1 MLMKFR
7 WLGTPIAFAVV
18 TAFQI
23 APTNAEVLKDF
34 TVPAQYVLTTCKS
47 ASELDCIES
56 VGLIGSKSDY
66 NDGTLVSE
74 SVNQT
79 PRIQNG
85 NAIYSGSTVW
95 KIGNELVT
103 LVGTLDSPVM
113 KGCFSTCAALR
124 FNVGVNNALQT
135 KVRFAFRTSWLRPM
149 NVQMKALESDY
160 TYKKISG
167 GTQWT
172 MEGKGTTYSTYWAS
186 TNEEL
191 NSKKNGDAKAD
202 FDGTI
207 FDFYIH
213 HAGNTQQESYWDP
226 KCSDKGF
233 SVQSHNTNETGDPV
247 WDSVNETLFFSI
259 FAPHFKMNGDL
270 NTGYF
275 KYWTSHE
282 FMDCKYPNNTLTKS
296 PKLIIEI
303 LNEDGTQ
310 NVATTAVTNKDGI
323 LYFYASGFHFS
334 SPRILIKADK
344 NSPAANPSPSPT
356 TSASPS
362 PSISTTP
369 TPSSSATIATVVQPS
384 KKITI
389 SCVKGKLTKKVTAV
403 KPKCP
408 AGYKKK

>member
-1 MLMKFR
+1 MKFR
-7 WLGTPIAFAVV
+7 WLSTLIALTILTSLQIVPSRADVV
-18 TAFQI
+18 
-23 APTNAEVLKDF
+23 KDF
-34 TVPAQYVLTTCKS
+34 MAPAQYILTKCKT
-47 ASELDCIES
+47 ATELDCIES
-56 VGLIGSKSDY
+56 VGLVNQDNLY
-66 NDGTLVSE
+66 NEGALVSE

-103 LVGTLDSPVM
+103 LVGTLDSPVT

-124 FNVGVNNALQT
+124 FNVGVNNPLQT

-160 TYKKISG
+160 TYKKILG
-167 GTQWT
+167 GAHWT

-191 NSKKNGDAKAD
+191 NLKKNSNAKAD
-202 FDGTI
+202 FDGTL

-213 HAGNTQQESYWDP
+213 HAGSTQQESYWDP
-226 KCSDKGF
+226 RCSDRGF
-233 SVQSHNTNETGDPV
+233 SVQSHNTNETGDPI

-344 NSPAANPSPSPT
+344 NSLAAISTPSPNPSVSPSPRA
-356 TSASPS
+356 SASPAPIAT
-362 PSISTTP
+362 PSVETKAVAAIKSTT
-369 TPSSSATIATVVQPS
+369 
-384 KKITI
+384 ITCI
-389 SCVKGKLTKKVTAV
+389 KGKLTKKVTGTS
-403 KPKCP
+403 PKCP
-408 AGYKKK
+408 TGYKKK